1 MKDKIQN
8 LLKQVPAEIIFIA
21 AAFLLSLL
29 AFSFIVHK
37 AVYGHEEAFD
47 QAVSAFF
54 AAHSSAGFIAGMK
67 IITFFGSTIFLFP
80 AYIVLILR
88 YITLK
93 NYQTAIEIAVIG
105 ISSTALMFG
114 LKQFFQRQRPQL
126 PILQGISG
134 YSFPSGHALSS
145 FIFCSILI
153 YLLRREN
160 LTAIRKNLL
169 TAVLLLCAVLIGLS
183 RIVLNVHYATDV
195 IGGFCLGFIWVIIA
209 FATLRKFRKKYTDNK
224 GGTT

>member
-93 NYQTAIEIAVIG
+93 NYQACHE
-105 ISSTALMFG
+105 FHYW
-114 LKQFFQRQRPQL
+114 LKYHKFNFN
-126 PILQGISG
+126 
-134 YSFPSGHALSS
+134 F
-145 FIFCSILI
+145 
-153 YLLRREN
+153 N
-160 LTAIRKNLL
+160 LTDLL
-169 TAVLLLCAVLIGLS
+169 DNISFQLS
-183 RIVLNVHYATDV
+183 
-195 IGGFCLGFIWVIIA
+195 IIP
-209 FATLRKFRKKYTDNK
+209 TP
-224 GGTT
+224 